1 MSNKK
6 IEKEFKKRYN
16 REPEISYE
24 QKRNGKELT
33 VTVTFKY
40 KKREFQ
46 LVDNMVD
53 GATVSS
59 YMIDGDKKHKYNSYI
74 FSEIHLA
81 DKLGEIDNG
90 SSN

>member
-16 REPEISYE
+16 RDTEIDIE
-24 QKRNGKELT
+24 QKRNGKDLT
-33 VTVTFKY
+33 ITATFKY
-40 KKREFQ
+40 KNKEFQ

-53 GATVSS
+53 GKTISS
-59 YMIDGDKKHKYNSYI
+59 YFIDGDKKHKYNSYI